1 MGVLKIRWYRRA
13 LHENDA
19 FMEFYVRRVGVK
31 AARHYL
37 QDVQSTINTLAQMP
51 TMGRLEEDLSNEN
64 ARIYSFVFHK
74 RGKLFYRFTS
84 RTLYIVAI
92 KCILME

>member
-1 MGVLKIRWYRRA
+1 
-13 LHENDA
+13 
-19 FMEFYVRRVGVK
+19 
-31 AARHYL
+31 
-37 QDVQSTINTLAQMP
+37 MP